1 MCLRLK
7 SISSLVTA
15 VRKVCDS
22 FRFLVVKYWGLALK
36 HFRKCFLFCLYSEG
50 RKRREPFSYLTWRLI
65 FFSI

>member
-22 FRFLVVKYWGLALK
+22 FRFLVVKYWGQALK
-36 HFRKCFLFCLYSEG
+36 HFGKCLLFSLHSEG
-50 RKRREPFSYLTWRLI
+50 KKRREPFSYSTWRLI